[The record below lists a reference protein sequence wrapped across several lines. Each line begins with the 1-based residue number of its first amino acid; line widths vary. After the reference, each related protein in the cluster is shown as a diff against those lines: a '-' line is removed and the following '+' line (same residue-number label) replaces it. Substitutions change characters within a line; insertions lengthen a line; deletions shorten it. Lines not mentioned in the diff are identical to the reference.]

1 MKYGVIG
8 TGVVG
13 NTIATKL
20 TQLGHQVMMGSRTAD
35 NSKAKE
41 WVAGAGDNASQGIF
55 ADAAKFGDIL
65 LNCTAGGVSLEA
77 LKLAGSENMKGK
89 VLIDISNPLD
99 FSQGMPPT
107 LSVCNTNSLCEQI
120 QAACPETHVVK
131 TLNTLTA
138 MLMVNPG
145 LLNEADHTVFMNGNN
160 PDAKKTVRELLQS
173 FGWINENIIDMGD
186 ITTARGTEQLLPLWV
201 RLYGAFGSP
210 MFQFKVVRGNT
221 G

>member
-107 LSVCNTNSLCEQI
+107 LSVCNTNSLGEQI
-120 QAACPETHVVK
+120 QAAFPETHVVK